1 MGKKDIFT
9 SILNEAAPK
18 RDIKIKKHTEPWM
31 TSEII
36 ELIQKRDLLLNIYK
50 KKKKIVNIFITIIV
64 NAEIKPRER

>member
-1 MGKKDIFT
+1 
-9 SILNEAAPK
+9 
-18 RDIKIKKHTEPWM
+18 M

-36 ELIQKRDLLLNIYK
+36 ELNQKRDLLLNIY

>member
-9 SILNEAAPK
+9 SFLNEAAPK

-36 ELIQKRDLLLNIYK
+36 ELNQKRDLLLNIYK
-50 KKKKIVNIFITIIV
+50 KKQIVNIFITIIV